1 MKRIIADK
9 DHPLTVS
16 IPRTINRKAQP
27 VFKTRLAK
35 TTAYANSFVQK
46 YLRTI
51 RDGAADLYTTRKAV
65 KDTNPSY
72 RSDPATKVATKTK
85 MPLHSSRARSNY
97 EVKLHID
104 KSVRPIQ
111 SKWRPVPLH

>member
-35 TTAYANSFVQK
+35 TTAYANSFVKK

-85 MPLHSSRARSNY
+85 MPCEQCGALFAIGAGMAIHTRS
-97 EVKLHID
+97 KH
-104 KSVRPIQ
+104 PTQ
-111 SKWRPVPLH
+111 